1 MTWNYL
7 KVAWRTLRKNPVYT
21 IVNVLGLGV
30 ALATCLLIG
39 LYVQDE
45 LSYDTFHPQ
54 ADRVLSVVIDNNF
67 LDSPQRHGTGPFANV
82 LSTEVSGVAHVT
94 YTDPLHKS
102 KPIRL
107 TESRETITRER
118 WVQEADSSF
127 FDVFSGFPVRRAD
140 RDDVLDAP
148 GEAVLTS
155 STAEALFG
163 DESPIGRGVQVE
175 GDRYT
180 VVGLTEV
187 PDRSTIQF
195 DLVVSTPRV
204 LNRSVSW
211 KKFDGQVYARM
222 ERAASP
228 DAVAATLKKAVP
240 DVAERFIQD
249 VQVIP
254 LSDLYLSNASRAD
267 GFKGQP
273 RYLYL
278 FGTVALL
285 ILIIAGFNYANLSVA
300 QADRRTGEVGI
311 RRTMGAQREQLVG
324 QFFGETILV
333 ALVAYGIGAVLAATA
348 LPAFNALFEKELA
361 LAAPQAGWV
370 LVGGLGTVLL
380 VSGLAGAYPAF
391 VLSGFRPAR
400 ALRGAS
406 QTTVGGGGWLQRGL
420 VVAQFA
426 ASAGLVF
433 GTIVVY
439 QQLDY
444 LQTKDLGFDGD
455 RVVKINLD
463 SLSTDRKRGLR
474 RRTLQHPGVKR
485 ATIGSQVPGG
495 IQSSIEYDLTD
506 LSDSARTQDRKI
518 LIRPVEVD
526 TNYVST
532 LGMEIIAGR
541 GFDEVPRGR
550 RRTGYILNET
560 TAEAFGWTPKTAVG
574 KPFGFD
580 EMGTV
585 IGVVEDFHVESLRN
599 PIAPVVLTPSTGP
612 FGSPFSGAS
621 VLAARLAPDRIDT
634 GLDHLRQVTQE
645 AVAGSS
651 FSYTFLDDHFGQ
663 MYRAEQRLGRI
674 FVGFAGIAIALA
686 CMGLFGL
693 ASYAVQRR
701 RQELGIRK
709 ALGAT
714 GRSILGLLSRE
725 YGLLLGIAFLL
736 GTPLAYWGVRKWLR
750 EFAYQANVSMGAFV
764 LTAGLV
770 LLVAGVSISYHALR
784 AVRTDPARVL
794 RSE

>member
-1 MTWNYL
+1 MIENYL
-7 KVAWRTLRKNPVYT
+7 KVAWRTLRKHPVYAT
-21 IVNVLGLGV
+21 VNVLGLGI
-30 ALATCLLIG
+30 ALATCLVIG

-54 ADRVLSVVIDNNF
+54 ADRVLSVVLENDF
-67 LDSPQRHGTGPFANV
+67 SDRPQRMGPAPFAQV
-82 LSTEVSGVAHVT
+82 LSAKIPGVEHAT
-94 YTDPLHKS
+94 FTDPTGVQ
-102 KPIRL
+102 PIRPVGG
-107 TESRETITRER
+107 RERMTREGQ
-118 WVQEADSSF
+118 VLKTDSSF
-127 FDVFSGFPVRRAD
+127 FNVFSGFPVRRAD
-140 RDDVLDAP
+140 RIDVLDAP
-148 GEAVLTS
+148 GEAVLTAS
-155 STAEALFG
+155 MAEGLFG

-187 PDRSTIQF
+187 PDRSTLQF
-195 DLVVSTPRV
+195 DLMVSTPDV
-204 LNRSVSW
+204 LNRAGSW
-211 KKFDGQVYARM
+211 GRFVGGTYARM
-222 ERAASP
+222 EPAAPTDS
-228 DAVAATLKKAVP
+228 VAAILEKAIP
-240 DVAERFIQD
+240 EKIDPLIQE
-249 VQVIP
+249 VRTIP
-254 LSDLYLSNASRAD
+254 LLDLYLSDAYQAD
-267 GFKGQP
+267 AFKGQP

-278 FGTVALL
+278 FGTVVLL
-285 ILIIAGFNYANLSVA
+285 ILVIAGFNYVNLSVA
-300 QADRRTGEVGI
+300 QADRRTGEVGL

-333 ALVAYGIGAVLAATA
+333 ALVAYGLGAVLAAAA
-348 LPAFNALFEKELA
+348 LPAFNALFGKELA

-370 LVGGLGTVLL
+370 LVGGLGAVLL

-400 ALRGAS
+400 TLRGAS
-406 QTTVGGGGWLQRGL
+406 QTTVGGGGWLQKGL

-444 LQTKDLGFDGD
+444 LQTKDLGFDEE
-455 RVVKINLD
+455 RVVTVDLD
-463 SLSTDRKRGLR
+463 SLSTDRRRDLR
-474 RRTLQHPGVKR
+474 RRALQHPGVKR
-485 ATIGSQVPGG
+485 ATIGFQVPGS
-495 IQSSIEYDLTD
+495 IESSIRYNLTD
-506 LSDSARTQDRKI
+506 LSDSVRAQVRKI

-532 LGMEIIAGR
+532 LGIEIIAGR

-560 TAEAFGWTPKTAVG
+560 TVEAFGWTPATAVG
-574 KPFGFD
+574 KPFGLD

-585 IGVVEDFHVESLRN
+585 IGVAKDFHVESLRN
-599 PIAPVVLTPSTGP
+599 PIAPVVLTPSTGL
-612 FGSPFSGAS
+612 FDNPFSGGS
-621 VLAARLAPDRIDT
+621 VLAARLASDRINA

-651 FSYTFLDDHFGQ
+651 FSYTFLDDRFDQ

-674 FVGFAGIAIALA
+674 FVGFAGITIALG

-714 GRSILGLLSRE
+714 GTSILGLLSRE
-725 YGLLLGIAFLL
+725 YGLLVGIAFLL
-736 GTPLAYWGVRKWLR
+736 GAPLAYWGVRQWLR
-750 EFAYQANVSMGAFV
+750 EFAYQADVGVGAFM

>member
-1 MTWNYL
+1 MIENYL
-7 KVAWRTLRKNPVYT
+7 KVAWRTLRKHPVYAT
-21 IVNVLGLGV
+21 VNVFGLGI

-54 ADRVLSVVIDNNF
+54 ADRVLSVVLENEFSDR
-67 LDSPQRHGTGPFANV
+67 PQRIGPAPFATI
-82 LSTEVSGVAHVT
+82 LSTKIPGVEHATFTNPTGAKPVHPVEGRKVT
-94 YTDPLHKS
+94 PKEGRVLK
-102 KPIRL
+102 
-107 TESRETITRER
+107 
-118 WVQEADSSF
+118 ADSSF
-127 FDVFSGFPVRRAD
+127 FNVFSGFPVRRAD

-148 GEAVLTS
+148 GEAVLTAS
-155 STAEALFG
+155 MTEALFG
-163 DESPIGRGVQVE
+163 DESPIGRGIQVE

-180 VVGLTEV
+180 IVGLTEV
-187 PDRSTIQF
+187 PDRSTLQF
-195 DLVVSTPRV
+195 DLVVSTPDV
-204 LNRSVSW
+204 LNRSGSW
-211 KKFDGQVYARM
+211 GRFVGRTYARM
-222 ERAASP
+222 GSAAPTDS
-228 DAVAATLKKAVP
+228 VATTLEKAIP
-240 DVAERFIQD
+240 EEMGRFVQD
-249 VQVIP
+249 VWTIP
-254 LSDLYLSNASRAD
+254 LSDLYLSDAYEAD
-267 GFKGQP
+267 RFKGEP

-285 ILIIAGFNYANLSVA
+285 ILFIAGFNYANLSIA

-333 ALVAYGIGAVLAATA
+333 ALLAYGLGAVLAATA

-361 LAAPQAGWV
+361 LAAPRAGGI
-370 LVGGLGTVLL
+370 LAGGLVVMLL
-380 VSGLAGAYPAF
+380 ASGLAGAYPAYI
-391 VLSGFRPAR
+391 LSGFRPAR
-400 ALRGAS
+400 TLRSAS
-406 QTTVGGGGWLQRGL
+406 QTTVGGGGWLQKGL

-426 ASAGLVF
+426 VSAGLVF

-439 QQLDY
+439 QQLEY
-444 LQTKDLGFDGD
+444 LQTKDLGFDEE
-455 RVVKINLD
+455 RVVTVNLD
-463 SLSTDRKRGLR
+463 SLGTDRRRALR
-474 RRTLQHPGVKR
+474 ERALHHPGVKH

-495 IQSSIEYDLTD
+495 IQSSIEQDLTD
-506 LSDSARTQDRKI
+506 LSDSVRAQDRKV

-532 LGMEIIAGR
+532 LEMEMIAGQ
-541 GFDEVPRGR
+541 GFAEVSPAQR
-550 RRTGYILNET
+550 RNGYLLTET
-560 TAEAFGWTPKTAVG
+560 TVETFGWTPETAVG
-574 KPFGFD
+574 KPFGFSKP
-580 EMGTV
+580 GTV
-585 IGVVEDFHVESLRN
+585 LGVVEDFHVESLRT
-599 PIAPVVLTPSTGP
+599 PIAPVVLAASEGYD
-612 FGSPFSGAS
+612 SPFSSRS
-621 VLAARLAPDRIDT
+621 VLAARLASDRVEA

-651 FSYTFLDDHFGQ
+651 FSYTFLDDRFDQ
-663 MYRAEQRLGRI
+663 MYRSERRLGRI

-714 GRSILGLLSRE
+714 GKSILSLLSGE

-736 GTPLAYWGVRKWLR
+736 GTPLAYWGVRQWLR
-750 EFAYQANVSMGAFV
+750 EFAYRTDVGGGAFA